1 MKRFMT
7 VACLAPVIAMTLGC
21 NRQNDRAVDAQ
32 AIQNIEKQC
41 NQDLASKDV
50 DKLAAY
56 YAEDA
61 VLMTPRMAPV
71 VGRESIRAMLR
82 QMAADPSVSL
92 KFTTAKIDVAD
103 SGDLAYSR
111 GAYVMTMTDPLT
123 KKVLHDQGSYVTTY
137 RKDAD
142 GKWKAVADISSSEV
156 TPVQAGAL

>member
-1 MKRFMT
+1 MVRFIT
-7 VACLAPVIAMTLGC
+7 FASLAAAIAMTLGC
-21 NRQNDRAVDAQ
+21 NRKADSAVEAQ
-32 AIQNIEKQC
+32 AIQDIERQC

-61 VLMTPRMAPV
+61 ILMTPRMPPM

-82 QMAADPSVSL
+82 QMAADPAVSL

-123 KKVLHDQGSYVTTY
+123 SKVIHDQGSYVTTY
-137 RKDAD
+137 RKSAD
-142 GKWKAVADISSSEV
+142 GKWKVVADISSSEI
-156 TPVQAGAL
+156 TPVQAWAM